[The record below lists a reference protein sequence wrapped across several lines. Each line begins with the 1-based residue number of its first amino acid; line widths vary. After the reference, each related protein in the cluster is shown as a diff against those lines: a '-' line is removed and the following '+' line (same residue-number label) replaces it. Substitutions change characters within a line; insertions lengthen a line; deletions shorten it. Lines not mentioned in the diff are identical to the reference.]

1 MKQLLCCLL
10 ILLVLG
16 CKQKYDSPVHSPV
29 TGYLVVD
36 GIVNSGAGSTIIKL
50 SRTAQLDSTNIVFE
64 RGATVV
70 IEGEDNSNYT
80 LFETDSGH
88 YNTGN
93 LNLNSSIKYRL
104 NISTADGK
112 KYQSDFTP
120 VKNNP
125 PIDSISWKIEN
136 GGVQT
141 YINTHDP
148 QDTTLYYQWEYS
160 EAWEFHTYSSELK
173 YVVKNIP
180 GDQIYSVAL
189 RDSTDPPIYSVCYQS
204 DASTNILIGSS
215 AKLSKDIIN
224 LPLGYVEPASWKIS
238 VLYSID
244 TKQYALT
251 KPGYEFLE
259 KMKKNTEGIGS
270 IFDAQPS
277 NLNGNIHCISNPA
290 EPVVGYLNI
299 CPVQEKRIFI
309 TNAQVPN
316 WNYNSYCYLVTIANN
331 SDSIKLIGLF
341 LDPTTVA
348 ASGLG
353 IVSFN
358 AAPPTCVDCE
368 LTGTHVK
375 PFFWP

>member
-1 MKQLLCCLL
+1 
-10 ILLVLG
+10 
-16 CKQKYDSPVHSPV
+16 
-29 TGYLVVD
+29 
-36 GIVNSGAGSTIIKL
+36 
-50 SRTAQLDSTNIVFE
+50 
-64 RGATVV
+64 
-70 IEGEDNSNYT
+70 
-80 LFETDSGH
+80 
-88 YNTGN
+88 
-93 LNLNSSIKYRL
+93 
-104 NISTADGK
+104 
-112 KYQSDFTP
+112 
-120 VKNNP
+120 
-125 PIDSISWKIEN
+125 
-136 GGVQT
+136 
-141 YINTHDP
+141 
-148 QDTTLYYQWEYS
+148 
-160 EAWEFHTYSSELK
+160 
-173 YVVKNIP
+173 
-180 GDQIYSVAL
+180 
-189 RDSTDPPIYSVCYQS
+189 
-204 DASTNILIGSS
+204 
-215 AKLSKDIIN
+215 
-224 LPLGYVEPASWKIS
+224 
-238 VLYSID
+238 LYSID